1 VAKPFITLDK
11 LFNSTTAKPM
21 LYYKPVKDELAEKRK
36 DELAVATSKDW
47 SARDWKD
54 NDPLRRYTFEE
65 DKLVDSGPHTF
76 GAKAKAREQGVLG
89 GFTRGGGP
97 SYGSGGGYGGGG
109 GYGRGGGGY
118 GGPPRGGGN
127 WRGR

>member
-1 VAKPFITLDK
+1 MAQAQDVAKPFVTLDK

-36 DELAVATSKDW
+36 DEFAAATSKDW
-47 SARDWKD
+47 SVRDWKD
-54 NDPLRRYTFEE
+54 DDALRRYTFEE

-89 GFTRGGGP
+89 GFTRGGG
-97 SYGSGGGYGGGG
+97 GGGYGSIR
-109 GYGRGGGGY
+109 YERGGY